1 MATIIPALRGKLG
14 NTEFFETTWKVVDL
28 VKSVKPPTELEGWAG
43 FSIQERIQR
52 DPDLKRIKQDLA
64 PYIANSEDR
73 FFGSIIVLVYEGEV
87 TWESISAF
95 AKGIPAAYKSGTEQ
109 LGFIT
114 IDGAT
119 LVVLDGQHRLR
130 ALMDVY
136 KGDVVGPAAANI
148 ANDDVCVILIRHEGN
163 MKTRRIFNVVNRY
176 AKQTGR
182 GDNIITS
189 EDDGYAIVART
200 LVDDDDLF
208 GRRQVKTEM
217 KDFVE
222 WKSNTLAKRSLAF
235 TTISAVYESIKL
247 VLQHNGVEALK
258 EQQRPTDEEIEKYSL
273 LAKSFWETLM
283 SRIEAYKRASDNMG
297 EIPELRAEGNPTAL
311 LFKPAHQIALVDGL
325 MRAAHLT
332 NLSVETLA
340 DRVNQV
346 ADWSMTNPMW
356 TGIIMK
362 TGGTIDA
369 GQDARRRTSALIAYL
384 IAADQLSDEYKL
396 SVWKLYNES
405 RAKGIVDAWEKNGF
419 IPTEDGKPEDLP
431 TPVTGEAFTVEN
443 ARALMNLAEAA

>member
-1 MATIIPALRGKLG
+1 MATIIPAIRGKLG
-14 NTEFFETTWKVVDL
+14 NTTFYETTWKVVDL

-73 FFGSIIVLVYEGEV
+73 FFGSIIVLVYDGEL

-95 AKGIPAAYKSGTEQ
+95 AKGIPAAYKSGTDK

-114 IDGAT
+114 IDGVT
-119 LVVLDGQHRLR
+119 LVVLDGQHRLL
-130 ALMDVY
+130 ALSDVY
-136 KGDVVGPAAANI
+136 KGDIPGPAAANI
-148 ANDDVCVILIRHEGN
+148 ANDDVCVILIQHESDI
-163 MKTRRIFNVVNRY
+163 KTRRVFNVVNRY
-176 AKQTGR
+176 AKQTSR

-189 EDDGYAIVART
+189 EDDGYAIVARS
-200 LVDDDDLF
+200 LVDDDDVF

-247 VLQHNGVEALK
+247 VLQHHGIEALK
-258 EQQRPTDEEIEKYSL
+258 EQQRPTDEELEKYTQ

-283 SRIEAYKRASDNMG
+283 TKIDVYKKASDAIG
-297 EIPELRAEGNPTAL
+297 SIPDMRGDEAASSL

-325 MRAAHLT
+325 MRAAKESK
-332 NLSVETLA
+332 LSVEVLA
-340 DRVNQV
+340 ERVNDV
-346 ADWSMTNPMW
+346 SDWSMTNPMW

-384 IAADQLSDEYKL
+384 VAADKLSDEYKL
-396 SVWKLYNES
+396 VVWKHYNES
-405 RAKGIVDAWEKNGF
+405 RNKGIVEVWEKAGF
-419 IPTEDGKPEDLP
+419 VAEGGKPEDLP
-431 TPVTGEAFTVEN
+431 VPAAGSQFTVED
-443 ARALMNLAEAA
+443 AKRLMELAKAA